1 MIEQLQW
8 RVTKVIL
15 NNYDHDYYSRLLRLN
30 HLPIMYTFELADIMF
45 AVKSLKLQIAILT
58 LQSTYHLML
67 DLPDLQHKESLS
79 M

>member
-1 MIEQLQW
+1 
-8 RVTKVIL
+8 
-15 NNYDHDYYSRLLRLN
+15 
-30 HLPIMYTFELADIMF
+30 MYTFELVDIMF
-45 AVKSLKLQIAILT
+45 AVKSLKLQVAILT